1 MKKLSTLARH
11 LLRLP
16 GVNRDKIE
24 AFADLG
30 KLSLCATDLGQGF
43 EIGKFRYDAVFS
55 IERFPAAQAQLLLA
69 VLAVWIAENDP
80 GRDLLNLNDPDV
92 DVTLEDEQT
101 AFVQISIEF
110 EEPLSIVPDPAGP
123 ITWEGQQW
131 RVDDVPID
139 VADTVDKLENT

>member
-1 MKKLSTLARH
+1 MKKLSALARH
-11 LLRLP
+11 LLSLP
-16 GVNRDKIE
+16 GVKRDNVE

-43 EIGKFRYDAVFS
+43 EIGKFRYDAIFS
-55 IERFPAAQAQLLLA
+55 IERFPADQANRLLA

-80 GRDLLNLNDPDV
+80 ERDLLNLNDPDV

-101 AFVQISIEF
+101 VFVEISIKF
-110 EEPLSIVPDPAGP
+110 EESLSIVPDPDGP

-139 VADTVDKLENT
+139 VAGAVDKLENI